1 MKKKVA
7 LLNKLLSIAMPCLLI
22 FSFGLNQSIIDRNSV
37 VGKKDKKQNSNSFK
51 KFTRAKSLE
60 KAGLWE
66 DAEKLYREINIEEPG
81 EIRYFSP
88 LKNIL
93 KQRNEWED
101 LIKFS
106 QDYAD
111 ANVNDPKALIDLGEV
126 YIWSGKI
133 KNADQTFKPILKESK
148 NNPNIIKLV
157 ISKYAQNGMFEKS
170 EEILIKSRKS
180 LDMPAFYSMEM
191 ARFYSNRMAYDK
203 ALSEYLLYVSKSPNR
218 LNFVSDR
225 VVGFLASPGVAPVLI
240 KNLKKEN
247 SIESKL
253 ILSDIYFNQ
262 KDYEDAYRILKSED
276 IEMRYLLDFAT
287 DLIEENQFLLSERVL
302 GYIYNSN
309 RSDQSLI
316 EKAIFNLAIIYE
328 KKTVSSIDPLPIS
341 GFYKENS
348 FFKNNYLRLDEK
360 NAESLNQ
367 AINIYD
373 SLITKT
379 NSIEANYR
387 LAEIRYRILGDLDG
401 AVRHYNNIINKKR
414 NKKYLVDSIVRL
426 VDIYIAKGNMPKAI
440 QVIKT
445 YKKDLRL
452 NSMETDLNIKEA
464 QVYFYE
470 GNLDTLANFIKEKFS
485 DLSLDDD
492 WHNDILE
499 VRSLLFNFDKKPEL
513 FKAFANAQLLLK
525 KNKREEALYSIVES
539 SEVPLKILI
548 KYQAAYILMLQGK
561 NMDAIEMVGD
571 LQGESIYIEL
581 SYILNGEIFDYLL
594 NDSES
599 AINYYLE
606 FLENYPNSIFYDE
619 IRLRL
624 RELVG

>member
-1 MKKKVA
+1 MNRIVSSVIF
-7 LLNKLLSIAMPCLLI
+7 LLMII
-22 FSFGLNQSIIDRNSV
+22 SFGINQPMIDKNSV
-37 VGKKDKKQNSNSFK
+37 VGKKNTKQNSNSFK

-111 ANVNDPKALIDLGEV
+111 ANINDPKALIDLGEV
-126 YIWSGKI
+126 YIWSGKM
-133 KNADQTFKPILKESK
+133 KNADQIFKPILKEAK
-148 NNPNIIKLV
+148 KNPNIIKLI
-157 ISKYAQNGMFEKS
+157 ISKYAQNGMFETS
-170 EEILIKSRKS
+170 EKILNQSRKS
-180 LDMPAFYSMEM
+180 LDMPAFYAMEM

-203 ALSEYLLYVSKSPNR
+203 ALSEYLLYVSKSPSR

-225 VVGFLASPGVAPVLI
+225 VVGFLASPGIASILI

-262 KDYEDAYRILKSED
+262 KDYDNAYRILKNKE

-287 DLIEENQFLLSERVL
+287 DLIEENQLFLSERVL
-302 GYIYNSN
+302 GYIYNSDQ
-309 RSDQSLI
+309 SDQNLI

-360 NAESLNQ
+360 NAGSLNQ

-373 SLITKT
+373 SLITQT

-401 AVRHYNNIINKKR
+401 AIKHYNNIINKKR

-426 VDIYIAKGNMPKAI
+426 VDIYIAKGDIAKAM
-440 QVIKT
+440 QVMKK
-445 YKKDLRL
+445 YKKDSRI
-452 NSMETDLNIKEA
+452 NSMEIDLEIKEA
-464 QVYFYE
+464 QIYFYE
-470 GNLDTLANFIKEKFS
+470 GNLDTLANFIKDKFS
-485 DLSLDDD
+485 DLSLDND
-492 WHNDILE
+492 WYNDILE
-499 VRSLLFNFDKKPEL
+499 VRSLLFNFDKNPEL
-513 FKAFANAQLLLK
+513 FGSFANAQLLLK
-525 KNKREEALYSIVES
+525 KNKREEALKKLYPIIDS
-539 SEVPLKILI
+539 SKAPLTNLI

-561 NMDAIEMVGD
+561 NMDAIEMVNN
-571 LQGESIYIEL
+571 LEGESIYIEL
-581 SYILNGEIFDYLL
+581 SYILSGEIYDYLL
-594 NDSES
+594 EDAEL
-599 AINYYLE
+599 AIDYYLK
-606 FLENYPNSIFYDE
+606 FLENYPNSIYYDE